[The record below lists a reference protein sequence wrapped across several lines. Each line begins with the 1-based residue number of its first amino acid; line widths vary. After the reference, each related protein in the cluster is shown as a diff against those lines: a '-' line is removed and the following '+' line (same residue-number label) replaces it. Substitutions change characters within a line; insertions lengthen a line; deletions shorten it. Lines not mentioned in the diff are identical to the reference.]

1 MLFRKLLLSAA
12 SVASALVVSSALAA
26 HNIEGV
32 VTDGKG
38 KPISNAKISVHGST
52 IVLKTDANGRFKV
65 MEQVQ
70 HADELHVVAAG
81 YNHASV
87 DLSEQT
93 SLYNIVLSP
102 ALIERID
109 VTATPLHG
117 STLESATPIT
127 VLSDEEL
134 KNKHASTL
142 GETLKGELGVHSSYY
157 GPVSST
163 PIIRG
168 LDGPRVLIAQN
179 GLDVGD
185 ASRVGPDHVVST
197 ETSTVK
203 QIEVLRGPAT
213 LFYGSG
219 AIGGVVNVVD
229 NRVPKALEESAE
241 VQLSFG
247 DVADESEFSF
257 AVNTGIENAFGSN
270 DVALHADGFYRDSS
284 DYKVPGNPELH
295 DEHDEDHD
303 EHEEDHNDHDEEHD
317 DHDED
322 HDEHE
327 EVHGSQLLE
336 NSASRSKGFNVGASL
351 LLDNGFVGIS
361 VGYLDRLYGIPGHAH
376 AHDEEH
382 DEHEEDHDE
391 HEEDHDEHEEDHDEH
406 EEHDEHA
413 EEGYVMGD
421 MRQTRV
427 QIASE
432 FSIANSWVTGINTRF
447 GITNY
452 QHQELEFDEFGDS
465 EVGTQFNNDSW
476 ELRSD
481 LLLADVS
488 DWHGALTFDIKSSD
502 FEAIG
507 EEAFTP
513 PSETKSYAIGLLEE
527 KHFDD
532 VLVQLG
538 ARAENVSIDSDLH
551 SFEFTPVSLSAGLV
565 YDFTSGYNFAA
576 SYTHSSRAPS
586 AAELLSYG
594 AHIGTNSFEIGAIY
608 SSVDGS
614 TTYNESAIEEETS
627 NNIELSLRKFEGNT
641 GFVINAFYNEVDDFY
656 YQANTGV
663 TIDEL
668 NTYKYEARNAEF
680 YGVEAQWVWQASSD
694 LKVTMQ
700 ADSIN
705 GKLSSGEYLPR
716 IPPVRLGTTFNYEME
731 NTALELSVMHNFEQ
745 DKVAELETA
754 TDAYTMVDVKVNHY
768 MTVNNIDMTVFAKI
782 NNVFDEEARVHTSFL
797 KNDTLLPS
805 RAFVLGFRAAF

>member
-1 MLFRKLLLSAA
+1 MSFRKLLLSGA

-70 HADELHVVAAG
+70 HADELHIVAAG

-87 DLSEQT
+87 GLSEQT

-229 NRVPKALEESAE
+229 NRVPKAMEESAE

-247 DVADESEFSF
+247 DVADESEFSV
-257 AVNTGIENAFGSN
+257 AVNTGIENAIGSN
-270 DVALHADGFYRDSS
+270 DIALHGDGFYRDSS

-303 EHEEDHNDHDEEHD
+303 EDHD
-317 DHDED
+317 D

-376 AHDEEH
+376 AHGEEH
-382 DEHEEDHDE
+382 D
-391 HEEDHDEHEEDHDEH
+391 EDHDEHEEDHDEH

-421 MRQTRV
+421 MRQTRI

-465 EVGTQFNNDSW
+465 EVGTQFNNDAW

-481 LLLADVS
+481 LLLADIN

-694 LKVTMQ
+694 LKVTLQ